1 MKKVSIK
8 KQGIE
13 THGAQMEDPTAWI
26 AQEVANNSWG
36 LPDRWLPDS
45 PLNPLSDEEK
55 AKATE
60 TRVIQ
65 NDLGED
71 VTEYFFPAE
80 YTIEIEDITAQVE
93 TEKAQ
98 IEAIKNAQVQ
108 AGLRLQAFPA
118 QIDSCQDLSELK
130 LAIKQ
135 MVQDIAVLL
144 R

>member
-1 MKKVSIK
+1 MKRVKITNHVK
-8 KQGIE
+8 NEKF
-13 THGAQMEDPTAWI
+13 GADFEDPTAWI

-36 LPDRWLPDS
+36 KPDRWLPDS

-60 TRVIQ
+60 TRVV
-65 NDLGED
+65 ED
-71 VTEYFFPAE
+71 VIEYFFPAE

-93 TEKAQ
+93 QEKAQ
-98 IEAIKNAQVQ
+98 IEAIKNAQLQ
-108 AGLRLQAFPA
+108 AGLRLQDFPA
-118 QIDSCQDLSELK
+118 QVDSCQDLSELK

>member
-45 PLNPLSDEEK
+45 PMSPLSDEEK

-60 TRVIQ
+60 TRVV
-65 NDLGED
+65 DD

-80 YTIEIEDITAQVE
+80 YTIEITDITAEIEQ
-93 TEKAQ
+93 EKANA
-98 IEAIKNAQVQ
+98 EALKYLAETDWLMIRELEIGKPMPEEIKIKRQQ
-108 AGLRLQAFPA
+108 AR
-118 QIDSCQDLSELK
+118 DK
-130 LAIKQ
+130 VVK
-135 MVQDIAVLL
+135 
-144 R
+144 